1 MSINKKQVQKHNR
14 PVLFILLLAVLVAA
28 AGLIF
33 YQIEKRTPS
42 KERVSAETYF
52 GITSDSDVGITA
64 GTSVSETVGQIIDGA
79 YYLDYD
85 SVHNKINP
93 SFYYEEA
100 SKVLIVTTPDK
111 QMVLDLNNGG
121 VSENA
126 EAVILNGVLY
136 ISLDYV
142 SQWSDIEAKTYENP
156 NRVQITDSFQYAAAK
171 VSEDTVLRDDASIKG
186 SIVED
191 LTGGTEVRLI
201 DVSSDGTAL
210 DSKAD
215 GWTKVLTPDG
225 YVGYV
230 EDKMLGEASEKTVS
244 HTSPIGEY
252 TSSSDL
258 ETVNLAFHQTT
269 SQAANNSLSSVISNV
284 TGVNV
289 IAPTWF
295 FLKNNQ
301 GEITS
306 LTSASYVKTAHDAG
320 MKVWAVL
327 NDFDGGVA
335 SSDATASA
343 LSDYKYRKAMIDTVM
358 NGLISSGAD
367 GLNIDFEHVTQD
379 SAPAFLELVREFS
392 AALRSE
398 GLVLSVDNY
407 VPTYT
412 SFMGRA
418 EQARVAD
425 YVVTM
430 CYDEHASGSEEAG
443 SVASLPFVKKGLQD
457 TLKEVPAE
465 KMIAAIPFFT
475 RLWESTGSGT
485 PKSTAYGMTDAA
497 TAAESLG
504 MQLTWDD
511 SVSQNYGETES
522 NGTTYQLWMEDEAS
536 IEAKMKVINE
546 LGIHGV
552 AEWKLG
558 LENSDVWEIIAKY
571 LS

>member
-1 MSINKKQVQKHNR
+1 
-14 PVLFILLLAVLVAA
+14 
-28 AGLIF
+28 
-33 YQIEKRTPS
+33 
-42 KERVSAETYF
+42 
-52 GITSDSDVGITA
+52 
-64 GTSVSETVGQIIDGA
+64 
-79 YYLDYD
+79 
-85 SVHNKINP
+85 
-93 SFYYEEA
+93 
-100 SKVLIVTTPDK
+100 
-111 QMVLDLNNGG
+111 
-121 VSENA
+121 
-126 EAVILNGVLY
+126 
-136 ISLDYV
+136 
-142 SQWSDIEAKTYENP
+142 
-156 NRVQITDSFQYAAAK
+156 
-171 VSEDTVLRDDASIKG
+171 
-186 SIVED
+186 
-191 LTGGTEVRLI
+191 
-201 DVSSDGTAL
+201 
-210 DSKAD
+210 
-215 GWTKVLTPDG
+215 
-225 YVGYV
+225 
-230 EDKMLGEASEKTVS
+230 
-244 HTSPIGEY
+244 
-252 TSSSDL
+252 
-258 ETVNLAFHQTT
+258 
-269 SQAANNSLSSVISNV
+269 
-284 TGVNV
+284 
-289 IAPTWF
+289 
-295 FLKNNQ
+295 
-301 GEITS
+301 
-306 LTSASYVKTAHDAG
+306 
-320 MKVWAVL
+320 
-327 NDFDGGVA
+327 
-335 SSDATASA
+335 
-343 LSDYKYRKAMIDTVM
+343 MIDTVM

-504 MQLTWDD
+504 MKLTWDD

-558 LENSDVWEIIAKY
+558 LENSDVWETIAKY